1 MLSFVIDW
9 SLRHR
14 LLVIAATLGIV
25 AAGLYALSRLPIDAF
40 PDTTPVMVQINT
52 VAPAYSP
59 LEIEEL
65 VTAPIERTLAGLPR
79 LREMRSVSKFGF
91 GQVNVVLDEGTSIYL
106 ARQMVA
112 ERLATVELPEGVGRP
127 EMGPIST
134 GLGEIL
140 HYAVHSQT
148 RGLDEL
154 TTLHDYEIRPQ
165 LQSVPG
171 VAEVNTWGGLRQQYH
186 VEIEPDRLVAFDLTL
201 DDVIQAL
208 RENNLTVS
216 GGNITQGGE
225 QTLVR
230 GLALTTSERQI
241 GDIVVTARHG
251 TPIRVRDL
259 GRVEIGHEIRRGAV
273 TANGRG
279 EVVLGLAFLLMGEN
293 PHAVTRE
300 LKTRLDEIRRT
311 LPEDVK
317 IDILLERTEL
327 VEHVIAT
334 VRKNLFE
341 GALLVIA
348 VLFVFLGNLRAGLIV
363 ALAIPLAMLVSFSAM
378 LQIGIAASLLS
389 LGAIDFGLV
398 VDSSVILVE
407 NSVRRLSLAPQSD
420 PRAVVR
426 EATLEVRRPTMF
438 GELIIM
444 AVYLPVLLLEGV
456 EGKLFRP
463 MALTVIF
470 ALAGSLI
477 FSLTLTPVLASLAL
491 RSGLRPGRA
500 AERENLIVRGLQIL
514 YRPVLRFALRYRV
527 FTLALCL
534 LAVSGG
540 VVLALRLGAE
550 FIPRLSE
557 GAIAINA
564 VRLSGI
570 ALEES
575 IRLNTQMERLLRE
588 KFPNEVR
595 DVWSR
600 AGSAQIATDPMGLEV
615 TDIFITLQP
624 RARWQRAATQAEL
637 VDEIDRELSVLPG
650 QNLVYSQPIEMRV
663 NEMLAGVRT
672 DFGVKIFGDDLESL
686 RLAASQVRSI
696 LESIPGAADV
706 SVEQITG
713 LPMLDVQ
720 VDQDAIARL
729 GVPARHVLEVV
740 EAIGGIPVGHVRQG
754 ARRFELMVRLPAAY
768 RGDADRIGR
777 VLVTTAAGERIP
789 LARLAELR
797 QVEGPATIQ
806 REFQKRR
813 VIVQA
818 NVRGRDLGSFVV
830 EAQRRIQAELVLPP
844 GYFTQLGGQ
853 FEHLLRASRRLS
865 IIIPLTLLLIFFLL
879 YLSTN
884 SVRDA
889 LIVFTGAP
897 FAAVGG
903 VLALTLAG
911 LPFTISAGIGFI
923 AVSGVSVLNGL
934 VLVATIRQ
942 RMEAGAALNDAIEQ
956 TRMIR
961 LRPIL
966 MTALVAA
973 LGFVPMAIN
982 TGIGAEVQRPL
993 AVVVIGGVIADN
1005 LLTLVAIPALYSL
1018 FGRREIA
1025 RRGGAADA
1033 GAHEAAPIALDAGR

>member
-1 MLSFVIDW
+1 MLAFVIDW
-9 SLRHR
+9 SLRNR
-14 LLVIAATLGIV
+14 LLVIVGTIGVIIAGAT
-25 AAGLYALSRLPIDAF
+25 ALMRLPIDAF
-40 PDTTPVMVQINT
+40 PDTTPVMVQVNT
-52 VAPAYSP
+52 VAPALSP
-59 LEIEEL
+59 IEIEEL

-79 LREMRSVSKFGF
+79 VREMRSVSKFGF
-91 GQVNVVLDEGTSIYL
+91 GQVNIVFDDGMSVYL
-106 ARQMVA
+106 ARQVIA
-112 ERLATVELPEGVGRP
+112 ERLAVLELPDGVSRP

-134 GLGEIL
+134 GLGETL
-140 HYAVHSQT
+140 HYSVQSES

-171 VAEVNTWGGLRQQYH
+171 VAEVNTWGGLRQQYE
-186 VEIEPDRLVAFDLTL
+186 VLIDPDRLVAFDLTMDEL
-201 DDVIQAL
+201 TQAL
-208 RENNLTVS
+208 RENNLTV
-216 GGNITQGGE
+216 GGGSISEGGE
-225 QTLVR
+225 LHLVR
-230 GLALTTSERQI
+230 GLALTTSEQQI

-251 TPIRVRDL
+251 SPIRVRDL
-259 GRVEIGHEIRRGAV
+259 ATVRMGHEIRRGAV

-293 PHAVTRE
+293 PHEVTQRLE
-300 LKTRLDEIRRT
+300 ARLDEIRRT
-311 LPEDVK
+311 LPPDVK
-317 IDILLERTEL
+317 IDILLERSEL
-327 VEHVIAT
+327 VEHVIQT
-334 VRKNLFE
+334 VKTNLLE
-341 GALLVIA
+341 GALLVVA
-348 VLFVFLGNLRAGLIV
+348 VLFIFLGNLRAGLIV
-363 ALAIPLAMLVSFSAM
+363 ALAIPMSMLVSFSAM
-378 LQIGIAASLLS
+378 LQVGIAASLLS

-407 NSVRRLSLAPQSD
+407 NSVRRLALAPSAN
-420 PRAVVR
+420 PREVIR
-426 EATLEVRRPTMF
+426 DATLEVRRPTMF

-444 AVYLPVLLLEGV
+444 SVYLPILLLEGV

-470 ALAGSLI
+470 ALASSLV
-477 FSLTLTPVLASLAL
+477 FSVTLTPVLASFAL
-491 RSGLRPGRA
+491 RAPRRA
-500 AERENLIVRGLQIL
+500 AKPHESDTFIVRLLQTL
-514 YRPVLRFALRYRV
+514 YRPALRFALTYRR
-527 FTLALCL
+527 TTILLCGAALAAGGF
-534 LAVSGG
+534 LAV
-540 VVLALRLGAE
+540 RLGAE
-550 FIPRLSE
+550 FVPRLSE

-575 IRLNTQMERLLRE
+575 VRLNTQMEKLLHE
-588 KFPNEVR
+588 KFPDEIR

-624 RARWQRAATQAEL
+624 RERWKKAQTQDRL
-637 VDEIDRELSVLPG
+637 VDLIDRELSTFPG

-672 DFGVKIFGDDLESL
+672 DVGVKIFGDDLEQL
-686 RLAASQVRSI
+686 RAAATRVRAI

-706 SVEQITG
+706 SIEQITG
-713 LPMLDVQ
+713 LPMLDIQ

-740 EAIGGIPVGHVRQG
+740 EAVGGIAVGHVRQG
-754 ARRFELMVRLPAAY
+754 ARRFELMVRLGEQF
-768 RGDADRIGR
+768 RGDPGRIGH
-777 VLVTTAAGERIP
+777 VLVTTASGERIP
-789 LARLAELR
+789 LSRLATLR
-797 QVEGPATIQ
+797 QLEGPATIN
-806 REFQKRR
+806 RESQKRR

-818 NVRGRDLGSFVV
+818 NVRGRDLGSFVA
-830 EAQRRIQAELVLPP
+830 EAQRRVQADLSLPP
-844 GYFTQLGGQ
+844 GYFTQFGGQ
-853 FEHLLRASRRLS
+853 FEHLMRASQRLT
-865 IIIPLTLLLIFFLL
+865 IIIPITLAIIMLLL
-879 YLSTN
+879 YMSTG
-884 SVRDA
+884 SLRDS

-903 VLALTLAG
+903 VAALALLG

-942 RMEAGAALNDAIEQ
+942 RLEAGVSVDEAIEQ
-956 TRMIR
+956 TRLMR

-973 LGFVPMAIN
+973 LGFVPMALN

-1005 LLTLVAIPALYSL
+1005 LLTLVALPALYSL
-1018 FGRREIA
+1018 VGKRS
-1025 RRGGAADA
+1025 GGHNSATTT
-1033 GAHEAAPIALDAGR
+1033 R

>member
-1 MLSFVIDW
+1 MLSQVIDW

-14 LLVIAATLGIV
+14 LLVIVGALGVVV
-25 AAGLYALSRLPIDAF
+25 AGVLSLSRLPIDAF
-40 PDTTPVMVQINT
+40 PDTTPVMVQVNT
-52 VAPAYSP
+52 VAPALSP
-59 LEIEEL
+59 VEIEEL
-65 VTAPIERTLAGLPR
+65 VTAPIERALTGIPR
-79 LREMRSVSKFGF
+79 LRELRSVSKFGF
-91 GQVNVVLDEGTSIYL
+91 GQVNIVLDEGMSVYL

-112 ERLATVELPEGVGRP
+112 ERLASVELPDGVSRP

-140 HYAVHSQT
+140 HYAVHSDS

-154 TTLHDYEIRPQ
+154 TTIHDYEIRPQ

-186 VEIEPDRLVAFDLTL
+186 VTIEPNRLIAFDLTM
-201 DDVIQAL
+201 DDVTQAL
-208 RENNLTVS
+208 RENNLTV
-216 GGNITQGGE
+216 GGGSISQGGE
-225 QTLVR
+225 LQLVR
-230 GLALTTSERQI
+230 GLALTTSEQQI
-241 GDIVVTARHG
+241 GDIVITARHG
-251 TPIRVRDL
+251 SPIRVRDV
-259 GRVEIGHEIRRGAV
+259 GSVSIGHEIRRGAV
-273 TANGRG
+273 TANGNG

-293 PHAVTRE
+293 PHEVTQRLE
-300 LKTRLDEIRRT
+300 AKLDEVRRT
-311 LPEDVK
+311 LPPDVK
-317 IDILLERTEL
+317 IDVLLERSEL

-348 VLFVFLGNLRAGLIV
+348 VLFIFLGNLRAGLIV
-363 ALAIPLAMLVSFSAM
+363 AAAIPLAMLVSFSAM
-378 LQIGIAASLLS
+378 LQVGIAASLLS

-407 NSVRRLSLAPQSD
+407 NSVRRLALAPHAN
-420 PRAVVR
+420 PREVIR
-426 EATLEVRRPTMF
+426 DATLEVRRPTMY
-438 GELIIM
+438 GEFIIM
-444 AVYLPVLLLEGV
+444 SVYLPILLLEGV

-477 FSLTLTPVLASLAL
+477 FSITLTPVLASFVL
-491 RSGLRPGRA
+491 RGRPGKEH
-500 AERENLIVRGLQIL
+500 ERENLLVRFLQLL
-514 YRPVLRFALRYRV
+514 YRPALRFALRFRR
-527 FTLALCL
+527 TTIALCGLALL
-534 LAVSGG
+534 FGAF
-540 VVLALRLGAE
+540 AATRLGAE
-550 FIPRLSE
+550 FVPRLSE

-575 IRLNTQMERLLRE
+575 VRLNTQMERLLRE
-588 KFPNEVR
+588 EFPEEVR

-615 TDIFITLQP
+615 TDMFITLHP
-624 RARWQRAATQAEL
+624 REQWKRAKTQAEL
-637 VDEIDRELSVLPG
+637 VELIDSRLSTLPG

-672 DFGVKIFGDDLESL
+672 DVGVKIFGDDLDQL
-686 RLAASQVRSI
+686 RQAAAATREI

-713 LPMLDVQ
+713 LPMLDIQ

-740 EAIGGIPVGHVRQG
+740 EAVGGISVGQVRQG
-754 ARRFELMVRLPAAY
+754 ARRFDLMVRLPEEY
-768 RGDADRIGR
+768 RSDPEQIGR
-777 VLVTTAAGERIP
+777 VLVTTADGERIP
-789 LARLAELR
+789 LARLAALN
-797 QVEGPATIQ
+797 QVEGPATIN
-806 REFQKRR
+806 RESQKRR

-818 NVRGRDLGSFVV
+818 NVRGRDLGSFVA
-830 EAQRRIQAELVLPP
+830 EAQRRVDAELTLPP
-844 GYFTQLGGQ
+844 GCFTQFGGQ
-853 FEHLLRASRRLS
+853 YEHLLRASQRLAF
-865 IIIPLTLLLIFFLL
+865 IIPLTLALIILLL
-879 YLSTN
+879 YMSTN
-884 SVRDA
+884 SMRDA

-903 VLALTLAG
+903 VAALALLG

-934 VLVATIRQ
+934 VLVATIQQ
-942 RMEAGAALNDAIEQ
+942 RMEAGAAINDAIEQ
-956 TRMIR
+956 TRMLR

-973 LGFVPMAIN
+973 LGFVPMALN

-993 AVVVIGGVIADN
+993 AVVVIGGVLADN

-1018 FGRREIA
+1018 FGKRT
-1025 RRGGAADA
+1025 AASRDA
-1033 GAHEAAPIALDAGR
+1033 GAQLPDGASIAMDAAR